1 MILTILIIFLLINVL
16 PAFYFGKKYFNLK
29 KNKSEDEDFERLSD
43 SMVNADKIIIPL
55 SVLIILTL
63 YLVQKEGFEFGF

>member
-55 SVLIILTL
+55 SVIIILTL
-63 YLVQKEGFEFGF
+63 YFVQK

>member
-55 SVLIILTL
+55 SVIIILIL
-63 YLVQKEGFEFGF
+63 YFVQK

>member
-1 MILTILIIFLLINVL
+1 MILTILIIFLLINVF

-55 SVLIILTL
+55 SVIIILTL
-63 YLVQKEGFEFGF
+63 YFVQK